1 MGKTRILLV
10 DDNRDFLGEA
20 SRFVASLEGVE
31 VAGTALS
38 GEEALGLLDRVHPDL
53 VLVDLV
59 MPGGMNGLEAT
70 RRILERPAAPAVV
83 VMSIHDD
90 ETSRAA
96 ALEAGA
102 RAFVAKGELVV
113 RFPAIERW
121 LSVAGSAVDLSG
133 RS

>member
-1 MGKTRILLV
+1 MGKTRVLLV

-20 SRFVASLEGVE
+20 SRFVGGLEGVE

-38 GEEALGLLDRVHPDL
+38 GEEALGLLDHVPADL

-59 MPGGMNGLEAT
+59 MPGGINGLEAT
-70 RRILERPAAPAVV
+70 RRILQRPAAPVVV

-90 ETSRAA
+90 ETSRAV

-102 RAFVAKGELVV
+102 LAFVAKGDLVAN
-113 RFPAIERW
+113 FPAIERW
-121 LSVAGSAVDLSG
+121 LSATWPVASRLGQG
-133 RS
+133 

>member
-1 MGKTRILLV
+1 LATTRILLV
-10 DDNRDFLGEA
+10 DDNKEFLEEA

-31 VAGTALS
+31 VSGTALS
-38 GEEALGLLDRVHPDL
+38 GEEALALLDQVRADL
-53 VLVDLV
+53 VLMDLV

-70 RRILERPAAPAVV
+70 RCILERPAAPAVV

-102 RAFVAKGELVV
+102 LAFVAKGELVTDL
-113 RFPAIERW
+113 PAIERR
-121 LSVAGSAVDLSG
+121 LAVAAATGGASG
-133 RS
+133 RR